1 MVGTAPF
8 TWLHTRWARLP
19 AILLTFLVAT
29 PLPARLGTFRIALVI
44 RGTSEATQVLAL
56 ERSFAGMTFVMR
68 ANRRKSARTW
78 GCVITRNLLALVA
91 PRFTR
96 PAAARGAASA
106 NFLAFEVGGVSATS
120 HDAAMFAAW

>member
-19 AILLTFLVAT
+19 AILLAFLVTT

-44 RGTSEATQVLAL
+44 RGTSEATQVSAL

-68 ANRRKSARTW
+68 ADRKKSARIR
-78 GCVITRNLLALVA
+78 GCIITRNLLALVA
-91 PRFTR
+91 SRFTR
-96 PAAARGAASA
+96 PAAARGEA
-106 NFLAFEVGGVSATS
+106 SATS